1 MSKKPPLLPSELL
14 RRTLRT
20 ARFDGGSVLFLSGLF
35 ALASASGQDGVGT
48 VVGLL
53 AAGAGA
59 IELHGSQLVQMGD
72 LRGMRWL
79 VLSQLCLLVTV
90 LGYVAWKLDHVDLSL
105 WRMIWTH
112 LGADQKQQ
120 QLAAAGLSEEDYL
133 QAMYA
138 TCYHL
143 IALLT
148 IPYQGGMAIYYL
160 RRRAAVTAA
169 LAEV

>member
-1 MSKKPPLLPSELL
+1 MSKKPPLLPTEAL

-35 ALASASGQDGVGT
+35 ALAAASGQDGPGT
-48 VVGLL
+48 IIGLI

-59 IELHGSQLVQMGD
+59 VELHGSQLVQNGD

-79 VLSQLCLLVTV
+79 IASQLYLLAAI
-90 LGYVAWKLDHVDLSL
+90 LGYTAWKLQHVDLSL
-105 WRMIWTH
+105 WRIVWEH
-112 LGADQKQQ
+112 LGADQKRQ

-133 QAMYA
+133 QAMYS

-143 IALLT
+143 VALLT
-148 IPYQGGMAIYYL
+148 IPYQGGMALYYL
-160 RRRAAVTAA
+160 RRRQPVTAA
-169 LAEV
+169 LSQG